1 MQPADEPGAITP
13 RRSDEPPDS
22 TLAAPSKDPAPRGR
36 IRRAFAGS
44 RELWRLVYRDPEHVA
59 ERLTLYTAD
68 RLGDP
73 SRKWAESA
81 RNSRPDTPA
90 AQIAE
95 ELRTQSAHVA
105 RIDGAVSGTP
115 FFVALVPG
123 YLTYLY
129 QEMRMTLRTAALYGR
144 DPGDLRTSAEMLA
157 LRGVHPDV
165 EAAEA
170 ALSSVRDKGPP
181 DRPTHRRSWRTWV
194 HSVYLLLIFG
204 GFMSPSVA
212 KEDTGTLGKL
222 RAVFGVL
229 LGVGIWVTT
238 WVLPLTFMI
247 VMAWGCETHARQL
260 GRRTLLY
267 YDGEAAN
274 VLEAI
279 KLADRRSDRGHD
291 KRAIARSAALFLS
304 VAIPIG
310 FVGYAQHI
318 RHTVGFNWLGALG
331 ALVALS
337 LVIATAVISSRK

>member
-1 MQPADEPGAITP
+1 VTAPASQPA
-13 RRSDEPPDS
+13 RRS
-22 TLAAPSKDPAPRGR
+22 RV
-36 IRRAFAGS
+36 RRAFSGS
-44 RELWRLVYRDPEHVA
+44 HDLWRVVYRDPEHVP
-59 ERLTLYTAD
+59 ERLTLYTAN
-68 RLGDP
+68 RLGDA
-73 SRKWAESA
+73 SREWAQSV
-81 RNSRPDTPA
+81 RSSQPDTPVA
-90 AQIAE
+90 KIAE

-105 RIDGAVSGTP
+105 RIDGAISGTP
-115 FFVALVPG
+115 FFIALVPG
-123 YLTYLY
+123 YLTYLQ

-144 DPGDLRTSAEMLA
+144 DLRELRTSAEMLA

-170 ALSSVRDKGPP
+170 ALMSVRDKGLP
-181 DRPTHRRSWRTWV
+181 DRPERRRSWRTWV

-212 KEDTGTLGKL
+212 KEDTGARGKV
-222 RAVFGVL
+222 RAVFGIA

-267 YDGEAAN
+267 YDGEADN

-279 KLADRRSDRGHD
+279 KAADARSDHGHD
-291 KRAIARSAALFLS
+291 KRAIARAGALFLS

-318 RHTVGFNWLGALG
+318 RHTAGINWLSALG
-331 ALVALS
+331 VLVALS
-337 LVIATAVISSRK
+337 LVIATAVISSRR

>member
-1 MQPADEPGAITP
+1 M
-13 RRSDEPPDS
+13 SDGPPDS
-22 TLAAPSKDPAPRGR
+22 ASTIAPARRSR
-36 IRRAFAGS
+36 IRRMFSGS
-44 RELWRLVYRDPEHVA
+44 RDLWRVIYRDPEHLP
-59 ERLTLYTAD
+59 ERLTLYTTG

-73 SRKWAESA
+73 SREWAQSM
-81 RNSRPDTPA
+81 RSSHPDTPVA
-90 AQIAE
+90 KIAD

-105 RIDGAVSGTP
+105 RIDGAVAGTP
-115 FFVALVPG
+115 FFIALVPG
-123 YLTYLY
+123 YLTYLQ

-144 DPGDLRTSAEMLA
+144 DPQALRTSAEMLA

-165 EAAEA
+165 ETAEA
-170 ALSSVRDKGPP
+170 ALNSVRDKGTP
-181 DRPTHRRSWRTWV
+181 DRPAQRRSWRTWV

-212 KEDTGTLGKL
+212 EEDKGTLGKV

-267 YDGEAAN
+267 YDGDADN

-279 KLADRRSDRGHD
+279 KAADARSDHGHD
-291 KRAIARSAALFLS
+291 KRAIARGIALFLS
-304 VAIPIG
+304 VAIPVG

-318 RHTVGFNWLGALG
+318 RHTVGINWLSALG
-331 ALVALS
+331 VLVALS
-337 LVIATAVISSRK
+337 LVIATAVIAGRK